1 MIVQQRR
8 HQKIISF
15 VGRSN
20 NMVDNELQSTTTS
33 IVQKRIVLL
42 LLAAAAI
49 SSCNA
54 FSPPLAITPTMDR
67 RGCNNDDV
75 RGTNNMRG
83 ETTRSKVVMLMA
95 QRMTPTRKT
104 RKDDSFDRESGK
116 EENEEKDGEFFFIN
130 YWCLWFAY
138 VKCL

>member
-20 NMVDNELQSTTTS
+20 KMVDNELQSTTTS

-54 FSPPLAITPTMDR
+54 FSPPLAITPTMYR
-67 RGCNNDDV
+67 RDCNNDDV

-116 EENEEKDGEFFFIN
+116 EENEEKDGEFF
-130 YWCLWFAY
+130 Y
-138 VKCL
+138 

>member
-54 FSPPLAITPTMDR
+54 FSPPLAITSTMYR
-67 RGCNNDDV
+67 RGCNNDDDV

-116 EENEEKDGEFFFIN
+116 EENEEKDGKVF
-130 YWCLWFAY
+130 L
-138 VKCL
+138 